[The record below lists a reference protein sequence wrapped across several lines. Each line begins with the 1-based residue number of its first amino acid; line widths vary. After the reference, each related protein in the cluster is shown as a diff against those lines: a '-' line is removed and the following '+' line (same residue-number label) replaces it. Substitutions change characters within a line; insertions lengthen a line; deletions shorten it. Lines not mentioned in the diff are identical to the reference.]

1 MMLFY
6 VVYCIALYFNTSLE
20 KWAHS
25 LQLPIKLPTKEEQSA
40 LVTYKNVP
48 DSSYS
53 QTGQAVTSLS
63 QEPAAPPPQQQDNY
77 QSYNEP
83 NPYETNW
90 DPNAAWGETTTTA
103 APVVTNSSWND
114 PSAPSWGDSSNVNST
129 WDQGQQNMAYSAGGD
144 QSDQTNNQTTIDVS
158 QQKAG
163 NDKAQ
168 MVGKPAGDADYYKSK
183 ELKAQDI
190 VNPLDKPLDAGLP
203 GQISWAIVYPIH
215 YMCRLTMPDCR
226 TEKYR
231 NWYAFTFFIS
241 MIWISFYSY
250 FMVSKYDENSFA
262 PVPGFYFLLSR
273 KGLANYDHWFDHGH
287 TRHSDGPNIR
297 SGWCFRSRCTQFD
310 SCY

>member
-6 VVYCIALYFNTSLE
+6 VVYCVALYFNTSLE

-53 QTGQAVTSLS
+53 QSAQAVTSLS
-63 QEPAAPPPQQQDNY
+63 QEPSAPPPAQPQDNY
-77 QSYNEP
+77 QSYQEP

-90 DPNAAWGETTTTA
+90 DPNAAWGDPNATA

-114 PSAPSWGDSSNVNST
+114 PAAPSWGDTSVNYG
-129 WDQGQQNMAYSAGGD
+129 WDQGQQNMAYSVGGEPVD
-144 QSDQTNNQTTIDVS
+144 QSNQANQTTIDVA
-158 QQKAG
+158 QQKG
-163 NDKAQ
+163 TNDKTQ
-168 MVGKPAGDADYYKSK
+168 MVGKPAGDSEYYKSK
-183 ELKAQDI
+183 DPKSQEI
-190 VNPLDKPLDAGLP
+190 VNPLDRPLDAGLP
-203 GQISWAIVYPIH
+203 ATISWFIVYPIH

-231 NWYAFTFFIS
+231 NYYAFTFFIA

-250 FMVSKYDENSFA
+250 LMVSNRFLSF
-262 PVPGFYFLLSR
+262 VCI
-273 KGLANYDHWFDHGH
+273 
-287 TRHSDGPNIR
+287 TV
-297 SGWCFRSRCTQFD
+297 
-310 SCY
+310 SCKT